1 MEILKDLADNLNMGR
16 KSIRQSVK
24 GFTLVE
30 IMIVVLIIGILL
42 AMATPQWIKARET
55 TRTRSCLK
63 NLQEIESA
71 KDRWAMEYK
80 RPSGSAVAE
89 ADIAGEFLK
98 GNFPLCPSGGT
109 YTIGNVDA
117 FPSCSTHGTVTSIP

>member
-1 MEILKDLADNLNMGR
+1 MSR
-16 KSIRQSVK
+16 KSIRRSVG

-30 IMIVVLIIGILL
+30 IMIVVMIIGILL
-42 AMATPQWIKARET
+42 AVAVPQWFKARES

-80 RPSGSAVAE
+80 RASGSAVAE

-98 GNFPLCPSGGT
+98 GNLPLCPSGGT

-117 FPSCSTHGTVTSIP
+117 LPSCSTHGTVASNP

>member
-1 MEILKDLADNLNMGR
+1 MSR
-16 KSIRQSVK
+16 KSIRRSVG

-30 IMIVVLIIGILL
+30 IMIAVMIIGILL
-42 AMATPQWIKARET
+42 AVAVPQWVKARES

-80 RPSGSAVAE
+80 RASGSAVAE

-98 GNFPLCPSGGT
+98 GNLPLCPSGGT

-117 FPSCSTHGTVTSIP
+117 LPSCSTHGTVASNP